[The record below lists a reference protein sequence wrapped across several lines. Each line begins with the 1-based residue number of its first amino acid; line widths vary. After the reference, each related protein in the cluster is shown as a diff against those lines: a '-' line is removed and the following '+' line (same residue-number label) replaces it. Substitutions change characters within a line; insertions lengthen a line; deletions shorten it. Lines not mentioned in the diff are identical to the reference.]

1 MEKGDVP
8 MSFGNQLIS
17 LPFLG
22 IVIPNRE
29 NYNRKDF
36 LEQFTRQVYTHGLI
50 KEKHPSHVSYWYNG
64 PCGNMG
70 VLLWKDGAYKRAKNG
85 VIGISRLHILDGSAE
100 YTLGIAKKAVKTLM
114 ENNNIVLLLP
124 TEFAENQ
131 EYEISFYEN
140 SFPEAQ
146 KLIL

>member
-1 MEKGDVP
+1 
-8 MSFGNQLIS
+8 
-17 LPFLG
+17 
-22 IVIPNRE
+22 
-29 NYNRKDF
+29 
-36 LEQFTRQVYTHGLI
+36 
-50 KEKHPSHVSYWYNG
+50 
-64 PCGNMG
+64 MG

-100 YTLGIAKKAVKTLM
+100 YTLEIAKKAVKTLM

-140 SFPEAQ
+140 LFPEAQ